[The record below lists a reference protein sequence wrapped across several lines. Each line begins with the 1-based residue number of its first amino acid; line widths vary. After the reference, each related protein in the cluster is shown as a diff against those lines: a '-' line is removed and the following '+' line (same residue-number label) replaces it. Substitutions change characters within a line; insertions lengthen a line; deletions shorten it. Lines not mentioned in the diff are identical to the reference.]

1 MRTKEG
7 LTHHSSELI
16 QVFFGEDRPGGLISS
31 ANEEERVLFV
41 SRHHSIGFAA
51 QFEQI
56 GLGLIEGRVN
66 HLQRILFP
74 VEQIP
79 KGIPKERH

>member
-16 QVFFGEDRPGGLISS
+16 QVFFGEDRPRGLISS
-31 ANEEERVLFV
+31 ANEEEGVLFV
-41 SRHHSIGFAA
+41 SRHYPIGFAA

-56 GLGLIEGRVN
+56 GLALIEGRVD
-66 HLQRILFP
+66 HLQRVLFP
-74 VEQIP
+74 TEQIP
-79 KGIPKERH
+79 KRILKDRH